1 MQMTGMGKNSVYDA
15 INTLKSHGL
24 LRVEQSVDS
33 RGARFG
39 RREFVIDTNLI
50 GVFVPA
56 KDLSPLPE
64 NREPENREPENRE
77 PENREP
83 ENREPENREPE
94 NRETYLLK
102 YTEPVNYT
110 EQLNKLKGETHA
122 QKNET
127 AGPNWMPTDPD
138 YETSEMLADELCVE
152 RFFRQINAP
161 VSEFQ
166 SYASRFLLK
175 IKSEGAKHTN
185 RKDFRSHFFSW
196 ARLEHERDEKNKKNG
211 LKFNSP
217 DTISDAL
224 DFAARW
230 QRETELG
237 LPH

>member
-15 INTLKSHGL
+15 INTLKEHGL

-33 RGARFG
+33 KGSRFG
-39 RREFVIDTNLI
+39 RREFIVDTALI

-83 ENREPENREPE
+83 ENRE
-94 NRETYLLK
+94 TYLLN

-110 EQLNKLKGETHA
+110 EQLNKLKGESHA

-127 AGPNWMPTDPD
+127 AGPTWMPPNPD
-138 YETSEMLADELCVE
+138 KEISEMLADELCVE

-161 VSEFQ
+161 ISEFPA
-166 SYASRFLLK
+166 YASRFLLK
-175 IKSEGAKHTN
+175 VKSEGATHAN

-196 ARLEHERDEKNKKNG
+196 ARLEHERDEKNKKNEF
-211 LKFNSP
+211 KFRSP
-217 DTISDAL
+217 DTVTDAL

-230 QRETELG
+230 QRENELG

>member
-56 KDLSPLPE
+56 KDLSPL
-64 NREPENREPENRE
+64 
-77 PENREP
+77 P